1 MWVFD
6 GKTLDFLAVNGA
18 ACRHYGYSR
27 EEFLRMTIRDI
38 RPAEDVASIVE
49 HFEKEPRGPQDSG
62 VWRHRKKDGTVIEVE
77 FVSHPVVFD
86 GHEAQLVLSVDV
98 TERRLLEL
106 QFRQSQKM
114 EAVGQLAG
122 GVAHD
127 FNNLLTAILGYADLL
142 ASRPGMERPAL
153 GEIEEIRKAG
163 ERAAGLTRQLLAFSR
178 RQVMEPV
185 VLRVN
190 DLVAN
195 LEKMLRRLIGE
206 DLDLVTR
213 LDPSIGNVRA
223 DPGQLEQVVM
233 NLAVNA
239 RDAMP
244 RGGKLT
250 IETSDVDLDEAYAQR
265 HAPVQPGRFVMI
277 AVNDTGEGMDAATQ
291 ARIFEPFFTTKEKE
305 KGTGLGLSTVYGIV
319 KQSGGYIWVYSEL
332 GKGTTFKVYLPRVE
346 DAASARQPRP
356 VLESRVGTET
366 LLLVEDDLAVR
377 KLSRKILERV
387 GYKVLEAESGRKA
400 LELARHAT
408 GGIPLVV
415 TDLVMPDMSGTEL
428 AAELTA
434 LYPEIRVLFMSGYTD
449 DAVVRHGLLAA
460 GRAFLQKP
468 FTPDSFTRK
477 VREILDAP
485 GEEPTPSP
493 PGRGKG

>member
-1 MWVFD
+1 
-6 GKTLDFLAVNGA
+6 
-18 ACRHYGYSR
+18 
-27 EEFLRMTIRDI
+27 
-38 RPAEDVASIVE
+38 
-49 HFEKEPRGPQDSG
+49 
-62 VWRHRKKDGTVIEVE
+62 
-77 FVSHPVVFD
+77 
-86 GHEAQLVLSVDV
+86 
-98 TERRLLEL
+98 
-106 QFRQSQKM
+106 
-114 EAVGQLAG
+114 
-122 GVAHD
+122 
-127 FNNLLTAILGYADLL
+127 
-142 ASRPGMERPAL
+142 
-153 GEIEEIRKAG
+153 
-163 ERAAGLTRQLLAFSR
+163 
-178 RQVMEPV
+178 MEPV

-195 LEKMLRRLIGE
+195 LEKMLRRRIGE

-213 LDPSIGNVRA
+213 LDPSVSNVLA

-244 RGGKLT
+244 QGGKLT

-277 AVNDTGEGMDAATQ
+277 AVSDTGEGMDAATQ

-332 GKGTTFKVYLPRVE
+332 GKGTTFKVYLPQVE
-346 DAASARQPRP
+346 DAASVRQPRP
-356 VLESRVGTET
+356 VLEAQIGTET

-377 KLSRKILERV
+377 KLSRRILERA
-387 GYKVLEAESGRKA
+387 GYKVLEADSGREA

-408 GGIPLVV
+408 GAIPLVV

-428 AAELTA
+428 AAELA
-434 LYPEIRVLFMSGYTD
+434 VLYPEIRVLFMSGYTD

-477 VREILDAP
+477 VRETLDTPA
-485 GEEPTPSP
+485 EEPTPSP

>member
-1 MWVFD
+1 
-6 GKTLDFLAVNGA
+6 
-18 ACRHYGYSR
+18 
-27 EEFLRMTIRDI
+27 
-38 RPAEDVASIVE
+38 
-49 HFEKEPRGPQDSG
+49 
-62 VWRHRKKDGTVIEVE
+62 
-77 FVSHPVVFD
+77 
-86 GHEAQLVLSVDV
+86 
-98 TERRLLEL
+98 
-106 QFRQSQKM
+106 
-114 EAVGQLAG
+114 
-122 GVAHD
+122 
-127 FNNLLTAILGYADLL
+127 
-142 ASRPGMERPAL
+142 MERPAL

-190 DLVAN
+190 DLVEN

-213 LDPSIGNVRA
+213 LDPSVSNVRA

-265 HAPVQPGRFVMI
+265 HASVKPGRFVMI
-277 AVNDTGEGMDAATQ
+277 AVNDTGDGMDAATQ

-346 DAASARQPRP
+346 DVAAARQPRAVP
-356 VLESRVGTET
+356 ESRVGTET
-366 LLLVEDDLAVR
+366 LLLVEDDQPVR
-377 KLSRKILERV
+377 RLSRKILERA
-387 GYKVLEAESGRKA
+387 GYNVLEAESGRKA
-400 LELARHAT
+400 LELAHNAN
-408 GGIPLVV
+408 GGVPLVV
-415 TDLVMPDMSGTEL
+415 TDLVMPDMSGTDL
-428 AAELTA
+428 AAELA
-434 LYPEIRVLFMSGYTD
+434 VLYPEIRVLFMSGYTD

-460 GRAFLQKP
+460 GRAFIQKP
-468 FTPDSFTRK
+468 FTPDALTRK
-477 VREILDAP
+477 VRETLDAP
-485 GEEPTPSP
+485 AE
-493 PGRGKG
+493 KL